1 MGTEQFL
8 TITVIG
14 IGADNKALTI
24 PVLTESP
31 VPEVAQQINV
41 GRISKTDLQ
50 RFQLNYQLE
59 VRVRVSFD
67 GKLTWQTF
75 GTLMPLLVA

>member
-1 MGTEQFL
+1 MGTDQFL

-14 IGADNKALTI
+14 VGTDNKALTI

-31 VPEVAQQINV
+31 VPEVAQKIDV

-50 RFQLNYQLE
+50 RFKVPGELE

-67 GKLTWQTF
+67 GKLTWQAF
-75 GTLMPLLVA
+75 ESLHPKLVV

>member
-14 IGADNKALTI
+14 IDSNSQALSI

-31 VPEVAQQINV
+31 VPEVAQIISA
-41 GRISKTDLQ
+41 GRISKADLQ
-50 RFQLNYQLE
+50 RFKLNFTIE

-67 GKLTWQTF
+67 DKLTWQSFTSL
-75 GTLMPLLVA
+75 TPQLVA